1 MITAKEA
8 RSVSEDL
15 KTRKCQDILT
25 QIDHDIR
32 QAAAL
37 GDCGINI
44 VKYAPTQ
51 GILTHLETLG
61 YICNVQKDQYDV
73 LVTAVLKW

>member
-15 KTRKCQDILT
+15 KTQKCQNTLS
-25 QIDHDIR
+25 QIDNDIR
-32 QAAAL
+32 QAAAK
-37 GDCGINI
+37 GEYGISI
-44 VKYAPTQ
+44 IKYTPTQ

-61 YICNVQKDQYDV
+61 YTCTAVRDQYDV
-73 LVTAVLKW
+73 LITADLRW

>member
-15 KTRKCQDILT
+15 QTQKCQNTLS
-25 QIDHDIR
+25 QIDNDIR
-32 QAAAL
+32 QAAARGECSISIL
-37 GDCGINI
+37 
-44 VKYAPTQ
+44 KYTLTQ

-61 YICNVQKDQYDV
+61 YNCNVQKDQYGISIVAD
-73 LVTAVLKW
+73 LKW